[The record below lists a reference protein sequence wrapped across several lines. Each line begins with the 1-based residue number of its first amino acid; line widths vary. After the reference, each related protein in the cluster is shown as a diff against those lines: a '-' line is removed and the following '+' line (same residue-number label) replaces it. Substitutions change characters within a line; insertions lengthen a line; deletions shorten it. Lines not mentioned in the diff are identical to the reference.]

1 MNSPFSHKGI
11 TTILI
16 PLIGGLFYAT
26 SFPME
31 FAPSFPLGTIIGMSL
46 LLYSLAF
53 TKNEM
58 LERSIW
64 LDLLSVLSF
73 SIGYNILG
81 YYWIPE
87 TLRVFGDIPF
97 PFNWTLGLFF
107 SLIICPHLIIFVLGH
122 RLYKR
127 FSIKSSSLVAS
138 VSSRHLI
145 YALALTLVERFTP
158 QQFPAHVGHSWLSL
172 APYLGLAPI
181 FGAPIFSFINFWLA
195 LTISHKLKYNR
206 LQKLSLVTAFVF
218 LLANIALPLKKTDEF
233 DSVSH
238 NLRLVQANIGN
249 FVKVNSESGKPFAFN
264 EVFERY
270 LKLSTKESTEPL
282 DLIIWPETAYPRLLN
297 SIKMSTDARY
307 TPDLIKEVSRLTNA
321 EVFTGGYDRSSNKN
335 ENDFQT
341 EYNTAFHF
349 AKDGKLKD
357 KFHKMKLIP
366 FGEGLPFGSLNQ
378 YFAKYI
384 QNISFFANGK
394 NFTLFKTQKGT
405 PFSAAIC
412 YEILF
417 SNFIRNNLNTLN
429 TQPNFLINLT
439 NDSWYGETSEPEQH
453 LFLAKWR
460 ALEFNIPIVR
470 MTNTGITSIIY
481 QDGSETERTPVFKEA
496 VQDVTLKTKDR
507 SKTIYQDYGIFPTL
521 FIVMILIIISLTI
534 GRRTRNLD

>member
-1 MNSPFSHKGI
+1 MNSPFSNKWI
-11 TTILI
+11 TAVLI
-16 PLIGGLFYAT
+16 PLIGGAFYAT

-64 LDLLSVLSF
+64 RDLLSVLSF
-73 SIGYNILG
+73 SIGYNLLG

-87 TLRVFGDIPF
+87 TLKVFGDIPF
-97 PFNWTLGLFF
+97 PLNWGLGLFF

-122 RLYKR
+122 RLYKK
-127 FSIKSSSLVAS
+127 FSVKSSSLVS
-138 VSSRHLI
+138 SISSRHLI

-158 QQFPAHVGHSWLSL
+158 QQFPAHMGHSWLSF

-206 LQKLSLVTAFVF
+206 LEKLSLITACIF
-218 LLANIALPLKKTDEF
+218 LAANIALPLKKTDEF

-249 FVKVNSESGKPFAFN
+249 FVKVNSESGKPYAFN
-264 EVFERY
+264 EVYERY
-270 LKLSTKESTEPL
+270 LRLSTQESSAPI
-282 DLIIWPETAYPRLLN
+282 DLIVWPETAYPRLLN
-297 SIKMSTDARY
+297 SVKMEIDPRF
-307 TPDLIKEVSRLTNA
+307 TPELMREVSRRTNA
-321 EVFTGGYDRSSNKN
+321 EIFTGGYDKSSIKN
-335 ENDFQT
+335 DYDFQT
-341 EYNTAFHF
+341 EYNAAFHF
-349 AKDGKLKD
+349 AKDGRLKN
-357 KFHKMKLIP
+357 KFHKIKLIP

-378 YFAKYI
+378 YLAKYI
-384 QNISFFANGK
+384 QNISFFANGEK
-394 NFTLFKTQKGT
+394 FTLFRTQKGT
-405 PFSAAIC
+405 PFSASIC

-417 SNFIRNNLNTLN
+417 SNFIRKNLNTLD

-481 QDGSETERTPVFKEA
+481 QDGSETERSPIFKEV
-496 VQDVTLKTKDR
+496 VQDVTLKTRDR
-507 SKTIYQDYGIFPTL
+507 ARTIYQEYGIFPTL
-521 FIVMILIIISLTI
+521 FIVMTLIIISLVLS
-534 GRRTRNLD
+534 RRTKNLD